1 MARSYH
7 EGYAGD
13 FDELDAF
20 DPLTIQE
27 EWHRERLE
35 AQKWKQE
42 NMRGFTRFSLRTDA
56 SGVPKVI
63 EFQQLQDDSKQQNSC
78 QLSDTESTCGTS
90 VCSSFQC
97 DFERK
102 VESRQQDGR
111 GQSQLMQENG
121 ISAPSRRLMIGPS
134 HQKPQTNAEL
144 CCSDRLSKS
153 DHMKDHMKN
162 TLSDRKNGPRLKNT
176 ISRYVSALHERAAD
190 APDSCTCSDHLPKHI
205 ASRTRR
211 LNSLEFDKERATNSR
226 NMRYD
231 DHLPSSRERFSFTSK
246 PTSSGYSCDLTPPK
260 KMNEERYVSKLF
272 DDTNHT
278 EARFAQLPK
287 IRSRSTGRLH
297 VRTQEKK
304 STHRKERTKR
314 ETKETD
320 SGYMNSLFNRNG
332 PSIGVIENGR
342 SFGPTGAFY
351 QVY

>member
-1 MARSYH
+1 MASSYH

-20 DPLTIQE
+20 DPLTIEE

-42 NMRGFTRFSLRTDA
+42 NMRGVTRFSLRTGA

-63 EFQQLQDDSKQQNSC
+63 EFQQLQDDSKHQNC
-78 QLSDTESTCGTS
+78 CHLSDTESTCATS

-111 GQSQLMQENG
+111 GQSQLRQENS
-121 ISAPSRRLMIGPS
+121 ISVPSRRLVIGPS
-134 HQKPQTNAEL
+134 HQKHQTNGDL

-153 DHMKDHMKN
+153 DHMKN
-162 TLSDRKNGPRLKNT
+162 TPGDRKNGPRLKNS
-176 ISRYVSALHERAAD
+176 ISRYVSSLHERTAN
-190 APDSCTCSDHLPKHI
+190 APDSCTSSNHLPKHI

-211 LNSLEFDKERATNSR
+211 LNSSEFDKERTTNSR

-231 DHLPSSRERFSFTSK
+231 DHLPSSRERFSVTRK
-246 PTSSGYSCDLTPPK
+246 PTSSGYCGDLATPK

-278 EARFAQLPK
+278 EARLAHPPK
-287 IRSRSTGRLH
+287 MRSRSTGRLH
-297 VRTQEKK
+297 VREEKK
-304 STHRKERTKR
+304 STYRTERRKR

-342 SFGPTGAFY
+342 RFSPTGAFY
-351 QVY
+351 QVYS